1 MKGGMKLVAVAL
13 RISPE
18 MREKLQKIAD
28 KEMRSL
34 SNLIKKILTEYL
46 QQYEKHPK
54 KNSP

>member
-1 MKGGMKLVAVAL
+1 MKLVPIGI

-18 MREKLQKIAD
+18 MRDKLQQIAD

-46 QQYEKHPK
+46 QGYEKNPPK
-54 KNSP
+54 PPE

>member
-1 MKGGMKLVAVAL
+1 MKGGMKVAVAL

-46 QQYEKHPK
+46 QEYEKTPNPSK
-54 KNSP
+54 

>member
-18 MREKLQKIAD
+18 MRDKLQKIAD
-28 KEMRSL
+28 KEMRPL

-46 QQYEKHPK
+46 QEYEKNLSKPSK
-54 KNSP
+54 